1 MFIEVIL
8 IALLFIALLI
18 ALPFIFKCIFK
29 TQKYMGYSIGF
40 CSSALTIAAII
51 GIITI
56 ALFLFD
62 LCFGNSFKL
71 NISVGNALE
80 IGRLIFIFF
89 SILVIYFVI
98 FIFIFYYTKGISNP
112 NQPYN
117 CVFMFIAGYLLPL
130 FALIYLFF
138 IFISF
143 YIQNQRNSND
153 RSWRNV
159 FSGIFIL
166 VEFFILFFMIQIAGT
181 IMLSMLHHRKVNK
194 SILYILLVCY
204 FSPILLYLIA
214 FLKDNNYLLL
224 PNVVMILAIFGFSIF
239 FYCKYA
245 NHEYPNPEILEPSD
259 I

>member
-8 IALLFIALLI
+8 VALLFIALLI

-138 IFISF
+138 IFIS
-143 YIQNQRNSND
+143 IQDQRNSND

-194 SILYILLVCY
+194 SILYILLICY
-204 FSPILLYLIA
+204 FIP
-214 FLKDNNYLLL
+214 F
-224 PNVVMILAIFGFSIF
+224 FSILFGSFAGDINIFSIIAMVLNLAPIGFGVF

-245 NHEYPNPEILEPSD
+245 NLEYPKSELLNPND
-259 I
+259 M